1 MEKTKGKENMK
12 LYELIDNITPAELA
26 KIRNKRQE
34 TSTRDKK
41 LLLNKVAEIE
51 EIIQKLNFEIS
62 LKKK

>member
-1 MEKTKGKENMK
+1 MK

-62 LKKK
+62 LKKSK

>member
-1 MEKTKGKENMK
+1 MEKENNK
-12 LYELIDNITPAELA
+12 LYDLINNITPAELA

-51 EIIQKLNFEIS
+51 EVIQMLNFEIS
-62 LKKK
+62 LKKKQ

>member
-1 MEKTKGKENMK
+1 MK

>member
-1 MEKTKGKENMK
+1 MEKENNK
-12 LYELIDNITPAELA
+12 LYDLINNITPAELA
-26 KIRNKRQE
+26 KLREKRQE